1 MTDRSYQ
8 RLGRRKG
15 RPLKSGRK
23 DALAR
28 LPEYTL
34 RLPADESSPIDLSTL
49 FQQSLETPLW
59 LEVGFGN
66 GEHLVQQAARHPGIN
81 FIGCEPFTNGLSACL
96 KDMLELGLENIRFWP
111 NDAHALLPRL
121 PDQCAERFYLLFSD
135 PWPKARHHKRRF
147 IQPHTVATLARIM
160 NPNGLIIIATDHAD
174 LAEWTREQFTTSDSL
189 MLSSTEKPDD
199 WIPTRYQEKALA
211 GERTHYLLYRPTQP

>member
-1 MTDRSYQ
+1 MSQTAPYQ

-23 DALAR
+23 SAFSR
-28 LPEYTL
+28 LPDYAVHLPETDTETL
-34 RLPADESSPIDLSTL
+34 DVSALFPAKEI
-49 FQQSLETPLW
+49 W
-59 LEVGFGN
+59 CEVGFGN
-66 GEHLVQQAARHPGIN
+66 GEHLVGQAQKHPDIG

-96 KDMLELGLENIRFWP
+96 KDIIQNNINNIRLWP

-121 PDQCAERFYLLFSD
+121 PDACLNRFYLLFSD

-147 IQPHTVATLARIM
+147 IQPHTVATLTRIM
-160 NPNGLIIIATDHAD
+160 KPEGLIIIATDHAD
-174 LAEWTREQFTTSDSL
+174 LAEWTREQFMTSDRL
-189 MLSSTEKPDD
+189 TLSSTEKPDD

-211 GERTHYLLYRPTQP
+211 GERTHYLLYRPARA